1 MKRSVLWVVGLAVL
15 FNGGVGL
22 ADGGAV
28 ARIGASSEFVELSHQ
43 IDGRTTVDLLPLHR
57 VGDVRYFSAGVG
69 LEERAAQYPP
79 FSLKLV
85 FTAGGKPFLSGVSV
99 TIQPVKGGAAVTI
112 PQEQVEGPWLFVD
125 LAPGVYDVTAIHRDR
140 KQGLK
145 GITVAAGK
153 QKTVHL
159 RWAEDL
165 GLAGALPTD

>member
-1 MKRSVLWVVGLAVL
+1 MKRGVISMIGLSVV
-15 FNGGVGL
+15 FMGGMSS
-22 ADGGAV
+22 AEGGAV

-43 IDGRTTVDLLPLHR
+43 TEGHTTVDLLPLHR
-57 VGDVRYFSAGVG
+57 VGDVRYFSAGIG

-125 LAPGVYDVTAIHRDR
+125 LAPGVYHVTAIHRDR
-140 KQGLK
+140 KQGLT
-145 GITVAAGK
+145 GIAVEAGK
-153 QKTVHL
+153 QKTIHL
-159 RWAEDL
+159 RWSEDR
-165 GLAGALPTD
+165 GLAGVLPAE

>member
-1 MKRSVLWVVGLAVL
+1 MKRSVLWVIGLLIV
-15 FNGGVGL
+15 FNGGMGL

-43 IDGRTTVDLLPLHR
+43 IEGRTTVDLLPLHR
-57 VGDVRYFSAGVG
+57 AGDVRYFSAGIG

-112 PQEQVEGPWLFVD
+112 PQEQVEGPWLFID
-125 LAPGVYDVTAIHRDR
+125 LVPGVYNVTAIHRDR
-140 KQGLK
+140 KQGLT
-145 GITVAAGK
+145 GIAVEAGK
-153 QKTVHL
+153 QKTIHL
-159 RWAEDL
+159 RWSEDR
-165 GLAGALPTD
+165 GLAGALPTE